1 VSGGT
6 PPPVLANELHFAP
19 TEAAGGFPPGEGA
32 GEPAMHAV
40 QIVIADPGKAREIS
54 RYLTARTQLR
64 VRRSPVMSTRSHQVL
79 LVDEP
84 AFRGSI
90 HRLIHP
96 ERVVLLTPR
105 PGDVW
110 EDAMRAGVLSIVS
123 EKDSLETVLMA
134 ILCADLR
141 LTRQSACPGFC
152 ANIPRSMCPL
162 CARPQNGAVNL
173 IKRPGRRPDS
183 SWPQS
188 CTWKM

>member
-1 VSGGT
+1 
-6 PPPVLANELHFAP
+6 
-19 TEAAGGFPPGEGA
+19 
-32 GEPAMHAV
+32 MHAV
-40 QIVIADPGKAREIS
+40 QIVIADPGRAREIS

-64 VRRSPVMSTRSHQVL
+64 VRRSPIMSARSHQVL

-110 EDAMRAGVLSIVS
+110 EDAMRAGVVSIVS
-123 EKDSLETVLMA
+123 ENDSLETVLMA

-141 LTRQSACPGFC
+141 LTRQSACQGFC

-162 CARPQNGAVNL
+162 CARPQGIAANPV
-173 IKRPGRRPDS
+173 KRLGRRPDTGWS
-183 SWPQS
+183 QT

>member
-1 VSGGT
+1 MVVVAS
-6 PPPVLANELHFAP
+6 ELQFARL
-19 TEAAGGFPPGEGA
+19 EATGGFPQREAPGED
-32 GEPAMHAV
+32 AMHAV
-40 QIVIADPGKAREIS
+40 QIVIGDPGRAREIS
-54 RYLTARTQLR
+54 RYLTAKTQLR
-64 VRRSPVMSTRSHQVL
+64 VRRSPIMSARSHQVL
-79 LVDEP
+79 LVDEL

-90 HRLIHP
+90 HRLVHP
-96 ERVVLLTPR
+96 ERVVLLAPR

-110 EDAMRAGVLSIVS
+110 EEAMRAGVVSIVS
-123 EKDSLETVLMA
+123 ENDSLETVLMA

-162 CARPQNGAVNL
+162 CARPQGVGGNSG
-173 IKRPGRRPDS
+173 KRLPQRPDM